1 MAATKITAYS
11 AITQIDPA
19 VDVGVIVDVSDT
31 SMAASGTDKKFTA
44 NFLNFAGMAGIIGL
58 ELVYNAATVIRIRA
72 GTIGVNGKALTFAQT
87 DYTSASTMKDLANA
101 TVTLGNNK
109 SYYVFAY
116 DNSGTLNIRFEDSD
130 GTGDGADPVFQAPYY
145 YWTASNTGDA
155 ARRIGKFWTDGS
167 GNIRPFV
174 VTTFGRKRIYN
185 INDCESLVLVNGVA
199 QASYTSVTISPY
211 IAGDDAEMLVGI
223 ALFATS
229 LNTSGGI
236 RISNDGGTGQIAVL
250 YTSGFVSGQTGG
262 MSDLKC
268 VVPNTQDLKY
278 LTINAAVGYVF
289 LMGYSEW
296 V

>member
-44 NFLNFAGMAGIIGL
+44 NFLNFAGMAGITGL

-72 GTIGVNGKALTFAQT
+72 GIIGVNGKALAFSQT

-116 DNSGTLNIRFEDSD
+116 DNAGTLNIRFEIAD
-130 GTGDGADPVFQAPYY
+130 GTGDGSDPIFQAPYY

-155 ARRIGKFWTDGS
+155 ARRIGEFWTDGS
-167 GNIRPFV
+167 GNIIPFE
-174 VTTFGRKRIYN
+174 FLNYGRYRRMVLRN
-185 INDCESLVLVNGVA
+185 QLAVLLVSNGTSSTPA
-199 QASYTSVTISPY
+199 SVTLIPY
-211 IAGDDAEMLVGI
+211 INEDI
-223 ALFATS
+223 ADYDVFDRAF
-229 LNTSGGI
+229 NSGGATTTHLLFI
-236 RISNDGGTGQIAVL
+236 DGGTDFIEGTFGPTALTGYL
-250 YTSGFVSGQTGG
+250 YPAQKKFI
-262 MSDLKC
+262 
-268 VVPNTQDLKY
+268 PNTGALHYQVGASLDNIY
-278 LTINAAVGYVF
+278 LYLCGVGFTV
-289 LMGYSEW
+289 
-296 V
+296 